1 MAESDDRAN
10 HIVHRSE
17 SGCIVLNRYPY
28 SNGHVLIAPLAHKA
42 KPDDLTDHE
51 TLDLQKLLSRVMTIF
66 DRKMSPEGYNVG
78 LNLGRAAG
86 AGLPGHLH
94 WHLVPRWAGDM
105 NFMPVLA
112 DTRILVQSLDALW
125 ELLTAMNV
133 DLTSRLGDLVDHHWI
148 FVQTIGHGALDM
160 DGDQS
165 DFDVSEHLPGVNWTS
180 ALRNLREKRQGPKY
194 NQFCI
199 RGLGNAA
206 MLLGHQDIAEL
217 CYTNLIC
224 NADRSISCMA

>member
-1 MAESDDRAN
+1 MKGDMEQLWAPWRLAYVSQPKSPKADADCFLCRGLAESDDRAN

-42 KPDDLTDHE
+42 KLEDLTDRE
-51 TLDLQKLLSRVMTIF
+51 TLDLQKLLSRVMAIL

-125 ELLTAMNV
+125 ELLNV
-133 DLTSRLGDLVDHHWI
+133 E
-148 FVQTIGHGALDM
+148 
-160 DGDQS
+160 
-165 DFDVSEHLPGVNWTS
+165 FDS
-180 ALRNLREKRQGPKY
+180 K
-194 NQFCI
+194 
-199 RGLGNAA
+199 
-206 MLLGHQDIAEL
+206 
-217 CYTNLIC
+217 
-224 NADRSISCMA
+224 